1 MDKHVEQLDFFE
13 IKLLENKYG
22 TLIVR
27 NGKAYIYVGSDKY
40 HLTEGHPG
48 EFDSEVEVDSLF
60 KSKPM
65 VFDKDVKIDGFFW
78 LWQKD
83 EYFVLVFFDN
93 KRKQP
98 PVLLR
103 AGSALNSL

>member
-27 NGKAYIYVGSDKY
+27 KGKAYIYVGSDKY
-40 HLTEGHPG
+40 HLLEG
-48 EFDSEVEVDSLF
+48 EVNEYI
-60 KSKPM
+60 P
-65 VFDKDVKIDGFFW
+65 
-78 LWQKD
+78 KD
-83 EYFVLVFFDN
+83 EDPLVGAKPFKMDQDRKWDGKFFIWQNDDKFVLVFFDIT
-93 KRKQP
+93 RKQLP
-98 PVLLR
+98 LILR